1 MYDFYLCFQANL
13 GIQTQ
18 FAKAGVGIPIYK
30 LSTVFNPAIPSLV
43 YILIGSHIY
52 IMDNTGCSELQN
64 NHPTEVWP
72 TCFETFSGRYPIP
85 C

>member
-13 GIQTQ
+13 GFQTQ

-30 LSTVFNPAIPSLV
+30 LSIVFNPPIPSLV

-52 IMDNTGCSELQN
+52 TIILDAQN
-64 NHPTEVWP
+64 SKITIPQKFGPHAL
-72 TCFETFSGRYPIP
+72 FETFLGRYPIP